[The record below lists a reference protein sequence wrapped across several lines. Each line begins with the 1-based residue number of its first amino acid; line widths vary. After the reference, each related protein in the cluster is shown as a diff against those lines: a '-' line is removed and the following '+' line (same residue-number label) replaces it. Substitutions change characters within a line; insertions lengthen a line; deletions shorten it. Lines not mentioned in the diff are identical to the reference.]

1 MIKNYLKI
9 AWRNFLNNKFS
20 SFVNIFGLAV
30 GLTCCMLISLYL
42 FHEFTYDHYHKKG
55 DRLYQVVTEF
65 SGNEKSKRHSGTPSP
80 LGPTLQSEFP
90 EIETSARILNLFV
103 DDKTLLQYN
112 NKGEIRSF
120 YETKGFL
127 ADSTFFRLFDY
138 NFIEGNGEM
147 SLMEPN
153 SIVLSEEIAE
163 KMFGNESALDK
174 TIHVNSTTNESG
186 DYKVTGVYRPSKLP
200 THINARFFMSM
211 SSGRYG
217 GFVRRTTDFASNNMF
232 LTYLML
238 KPGADAKALE
248 KKLPVF
254 VEKYMRK
261 DLAAAGFNKKQFLL
275 PIKDI
280 HLHSGYESSVVPT
293 GNLSYLYIL
302 ASVAI
307 FILLIAC
314 INFMNLAT
322 ARSAKRAA
330 EVGIRK
336 VLGAEKKQLVR
347 QFLGEALLLSM
358 FSFLLALL
366 MVQVLLPVFGRISAA
381 HLSFSFTRHLPL
393 IMGFILLAIITGLV
407 AGSYPALYL
416 SAFRPIRVLK
426 GKFSNSLAAVTF
438 RKALVVFQFMIS
450 AVLIVAAFAIGRQMS
465 YMRDKDLGFA
475 KEQQVVIPLR
485 SKNAKT
491 IADALKSELK
501 RNEKIISVGASEYY
515 PGIFNASDMNFY
527 RADQNVSD
535 GINLKMNW
543 TDFSFLQTLEIK
555 PIAGRLFS
563 ENFPADTNYRIIVN
577 EAAIKKMGYG
587 QAQNAIGKQIAFDWR
602 DSTYRYEII
611 GVVKDFNFEGLKEPI
626 QPFAFQTAITQF
638 NYLIVHAKA
647 GDPAPVLQTI
657 AAQWKKLNPN
667 EPFEYSFLDQDFQKN
682 YEAETRLSA
691 MVRYFMFIA
700 IALCCL
706 GLLGLVMF
714 SAEQRT
720 KEIGIRK
727 VLGSSVGGIV
737 GLLSRD
743 FLKLVFIGN
752 LLALPIAWY
761 ILNKWIQEFAF
772 RAQLSWWLFAAAIAV
787 SVIIA
792 LVTLSFQAIKAAISN
807 PVKSLRTE

>member
-1 MIKNYLKI
+1 M
-9 AWRNFLNNKFS
+9 
-20 SFVNIFGLAV
+20 
-30 GLTCCMLISLYL
+30 
-42 FHEFTYDHYHKKG
+42 H
-55 DRLYQVVTEF
+55 
-65 SGNEKSKRHSGTPSP
+65 
-80 LGPTLQSEFP
+80 
-90 EIETSARILNLFV
+90 
-103 DDKTLLQYN
+103 
-112 NKGEIRSF
+112 
-120 YETKGFL
+120 GF
-127 ADSTFFRLFDY
+127 
-138 NFIEGNGEM
+138 FI
-147 SLMEPN
+147 
-153 SIVLSEEIAE
+153 
-163 KMFGNESALDK
+163 
-174 TIHVNSTTNESG
+174 
-186 DYKVTGVYRPSKLP
+186 
-200 THINARFFMSM
+200 SM

-232 LTYLML
+232 LTYLLL
-238 KPGADAKALE
+238 KPGADAEALE

-261 DLAAAGFNKKQFLL
+261 DLTAAGFNKKQFIL
-275 PIKDI
+275 PIKKI
-280 HLHSGYESSVVPT
+280 HLQAGYESSVIPT

-358 FSFLLALL
+358 FSFVLALL
-366 MVQVLLPVFGRISAA
+366 LVQVLLPVFGRISAA
-381 HLSFSFTRHLPL
+381 QLSFSFTRHLPL
-393 IMGFILLAIITGLV
+393 IIGFTILAILTGLV

-416 SAFRPIRVLK
+416 SAFKPISVLK

-465 YMRDKDLGFA
+465 YMRGKDLGFA

-485 SKNAKT
+485 SENAKK
-491 IADALKSELK
+491 IAGLLKSELK
-501 RNEKIISVGASEYY
+501 RNDKIVSIGSSVYY

-527 RADQNVSD
+527 REDQMVKD
-535 GINLKMNW
+535 GINIKMNW
-543 TDFSFLQTLEIK
+543 ADNTFLQTLDIK
-555 PIAGRLFS
+555 PIAGRLFL
-563 ENFPADTNYRIIVN
+563 ENFPADTNYRMVVN
-577 EAAIKKMGYG
+577 ETAIKKLGFQNAEAAI
-587 QAQNAIGKQIAFDWR
+587 GKRIMFDWR
-602 DSTYRYEII
+602 DSVYKWEII

-626 QPFAFQTAITQF
+626 QPYAFQTADGPF
-638 NYLIVHAKA
+638 NYVVVHTKA
-647 GDPAPVLQTI
+647 GDPAPVLQLI
-657 AAQWKKLNPN
+657 ASEWKKLHPT
-667 EPFEYSFLDQDFQKN
+667 EPFEHSFLDQHFQKN

-691 MVRYFMFIA
+691 LVRYFMVIA

-706 GLLGLVMF
+706 GLLGLVTF

-737 GLLSRD
+737 GLLSKD

-761 ILNKWIQEFAF
+761 ILNKWIQEFAY
-772 RAQLSWWLFAAAIAV
+772 RAALSWWLFAAAIAV
-787 SVIIA
+787 SVVIA
-792 LVTLSFQAIKAAISN
+792 LATLSFQAIKAAISN